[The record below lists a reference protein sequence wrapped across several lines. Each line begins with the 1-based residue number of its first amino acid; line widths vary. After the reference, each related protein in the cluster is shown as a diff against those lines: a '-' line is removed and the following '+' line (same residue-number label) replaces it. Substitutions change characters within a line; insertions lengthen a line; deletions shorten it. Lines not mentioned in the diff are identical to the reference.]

1 MSRGPLHACNV
12 TSPRAEGASS
22 SKPRASSVDVLAC
35 WAQCGIGGR
44 GGRGSG
50 GGGGS
55 GRRSVCCAPRAEL
68 ALLRPPHTLRPPGR
82 CPWSSVWPGVAPV
95 GAELE
100 PWGLFPAPEGSA
112 EAPPSR
118 SPARWGQLQ
127 RPAPRWDQGGPTSV
141 GRAPLACS
149 RSCESG
155 LFRARR
161 CPFPSL
167 QAGLVAC
174 AHTQGPRGGP
184 RSSWPEELGPG
195 WALPHRGAFT
205 CRRRL
210 PCSSTDRVQ
219 TVMPGGQRIGGHH
232 TTVGKAGPGAAG
244 DRAMGGT
251 MLRRGTVGRPGGSRP
266 GGATGS
272 DGGPGP
278 GRGWGA
284 YLPSLLVTRLKV
296 PPPQAPAR
304 WSVFL

>member
-22 SKPRASSVDVLAC
+22 LKPRASSVDLSAC
-35 WAQCGIGGR
+35 WAQCGIGGCGTGAVEGA
-44 GGRGSG
+44 GGPA
-50 GGGGS
+50 GGS
-55 GRRSVCCAPRAEL
+55 LCCAPRAEL
-68 ALLRPPHTLRPPGR
+68 APLRPPHTLRPPGC

-95 GAELE
+95 GTELE
-100 PWGLFPAPEGSA
+100 PEGSA
-112 EAPPSR
+112 EAPPLR

-141 GRAPLACS
+141 GRARLACG

-167 QAGLVAC
+167 QAGLVAR

-184 RSSWPEELGPG
+184 RSSWPEELGPE

-205 CRRRL
+205 CRRQL

-232 TTVGKAGPGAAG
+232 TTVG
-244 DRAMGGT
+244 
-251 MLRRGTVGRPGGSRP
+251 
-266 GGATGS
+266 
-272 DGGPGP
+272 
-278 GRGWGA
+278 
-284 YLPSLLVTRLKV
+284 
-296 PPPQAPAR
+296 
-304 WSVFL
+304 